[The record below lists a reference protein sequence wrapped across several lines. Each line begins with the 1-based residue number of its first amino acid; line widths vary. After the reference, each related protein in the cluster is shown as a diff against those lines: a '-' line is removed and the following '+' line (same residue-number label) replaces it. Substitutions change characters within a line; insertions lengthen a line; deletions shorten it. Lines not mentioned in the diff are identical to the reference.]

1 MHSHSGCH
9 NNDDDDDDDDCDGG
23 VGDGNN
29 DNDANSNFYY
39 YRRGS
44 KDHRD
49 RVAIQAPEE
58 LRYKCYRYV
67 LIIIGHLRV
76 SKTLTFKMR
85 PSAQPFWLKWV
96 LFAWEWKII
105 SIFKAEHWTSFWN
118 RGPGEL
124 GNGLLLP
131 ELISP
136 KQKYP
141 LKLLLPFCCRHK
153 KDVLLFNSVCNMTS
167 INMPSVKRKSD
178 ICSLTRSFCQTG
190 KKRAENY
197 VKKKALGCKSEG
209 TPVVR
214 SFRYTRQILVS
225 PLLWLVYFNSPCQH
239 NSKVHY
245 LDY

>member
-1 MHSHSGCH
+1 MACCFST
-9 NNDDDDDDDDCDGG
+9 
-23 VGDGNN
+23 V
-29 DNDANSNFYY
+29 
-39 YRRGS
+39 
-44 KDHRD
+44 
-49 RVAIQAPEE
+49 I
-58 LRYKCYRYV
+58 
-67 LIIIGHLRV
+67 
-76 SKTLTFKMR
+76 
-85 PSAQPFWLKWV
+85 
-96 LFAWEWKII
+96 
-105 SIFKAEHWTSFWN
+105 
-118 RGPGEL
+118 
-124 GNGLLLP
+124 P
-131 ELISP
+131 ELISA

-225 PLLWLVYFNSPCQH
+225 PLL
-239 NSKVHY
+239 
-245 LDY
+245 